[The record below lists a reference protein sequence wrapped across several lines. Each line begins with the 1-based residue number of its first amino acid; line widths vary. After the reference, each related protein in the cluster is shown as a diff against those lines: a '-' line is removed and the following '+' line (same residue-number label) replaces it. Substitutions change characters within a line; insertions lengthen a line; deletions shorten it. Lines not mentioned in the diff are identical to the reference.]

1 MSCVLQSPN
10 AKIPINK
17 IHKQS
22 AVLDLFNHCDDQ
34 LLSQTKW
41 STAQV
46 PQYINKTEKQT
57 ADVNL
62 IYASKHVIM
71 YFVCVDV
78 GRKCYLILS
87 RWSRFDFSQSIHAA
101 MFFCG
106 RVRCL
111 VENANIAKIVSVN
124 SILPFLN
131 LNKSSVQHFS
141 PYVTCFVNMWKMI
154 PQEIEWSH
162 DESSQNRMSCGLCQL
177 LVSVNPVAYRN
188 LVMLEDDCLIVC
200 PPLPNCGI
208 EQCVINI
215 ALNQEI
221 IGAASMI
228 ALFILTCFGWTPTH
242 TVNRSKPSSDFSPRH
257 RLPKESLMKALR
269 VYRT

>member
-1 MSCVLQSPN
+1 VKKCAEHPNATTSNDKINSNCSINLYILKDCLSCLWQLTYDFNLCFRYLIGYYNSPINRGRSDVPTSQICCLTTITGFASRILFILWSPN

-46 PQYINKTEKQT
+46 TQYVNKTEKQT
-57 ADVNL
+57 AGVNL

-71 YFVCVDV
+71 YFVCVDA

-101 MFFCG
+101 MFCCG

-111 VENANIAKIVSVN
+111 VENANISRK
-124 SILPFLN
+124 
-131 LNKSSVQHFS
+131 
-141 PYVTCFVNMWKMI
+141 
-154 PQEIEWSH
+154 
-162 DESSQNRMSCGLCQL
+162 
-177 LVSVNPVAYRN
+177 
-188 LVMLEDDCLIVC
+188 
-200 PPLPNCGI
+200 
-208 EQCVINI
+208 
-215 ALNQEI
+215 
-221 IGAASMI
+221 
-228 ALFILTCFGWTPTH
+228 
-242 TVNRSKPSSDFSPRH
+242 
-257 RLPKESLMKALR
+257 KALWKR
-269 VYRT
+269 YVPIGRRSCCPLFERLSDVCSS